1 MKKYELVLL
10 LSENLKSEEQDK
22 ITDKIKK
29 DIKDGE
35 GKVIEEKDMGKRELM
50 SLVKKQSKAI
60 FKYFVLE
67 IPTENMSGFRRKLQL
82 NDNLLRYLLVVKE

>member
-10 LSENLKSEEQDK
+10 LSEDLKSEEQDK

-35 GKVIEEKDMGKRELM
+35 GKVVEEKDMGKRELM

-82 NDNLLRYLLVVKE
+82 NDNLLRYLLVGKE